1 MCTKYSVLLNLV
13 DTIYTTK
20 RGRVQCMRC
29 PYCNS
34 ENSKTLETR
43 DSPENTTRRR
53 RECVNCGKRFTTY
66 EYVETVELMVRK
78 KDGRLE
84 RFDVNKMI
92 RGLQKACEKRPV
104 TMSQMNELA
113 EQVRQ
118 DLMLK
123 DTEEVS
129 SREIGDLVM
138 KYLKKVD
145 RIAYIR
151 FASVYKQFE
160 EPEDFRRLL
169 LEVKKQ

>member
-1 MCTKYSVLLNLV
+1 
-13 DTIYTTK
+13 
-20 RGRVQCMRC
+20 MRC

-53 RECVNCGKRFTTY
+53 KECVNCNKRYTTY
-66 EYVETVELMVRK
+66 EYLEIVELMVRK
-78 KDGRLE
+78 KNSELQ
-84 RFDVNKMI
+84 RFDVNKII

-104 TMSQMNELA
+104 TMTQINELA
-113 EQVRQ
+113 DHVRQ

-123 DTEEVS
+123 GAQEVAS
-129 SREIGDLVM
+129 EEIGDLIM
-138 KYLKKVD
+138 QHLKKID

-160 EPEDFRRLL
+160 EPEDFRRVIS
-169 LEVKKQ
+169 EVKKK